1 MQSHIVEQVQVSEG
15 VASMCRWFNQGV
27 PRQRYVSDDMKT
39 LKAYLVK
46 HLLEELTEN
55 FSYIPMYSKQQTESP
70 LSPHSLFFQRQ
81 FWFVIAPS
89 LDNQFQVQPIHF

>member
-1 MQSHIVEQVQVSEG
+1 
-15 VASMCRWFNQGV
+15 
-27 PRQRYVSDDMKT
+27 MKT

-70 LSPHSLFFQRQ
+70 LSPHSLLFQRQ
-81 FWFVIAPS
+81 FWSVAPS
-89 LDNQFQVQPIHF
+89 LENNSKCNKSISKIRSAFKLFKNILAWQGTLSDALLIELALDRLLNR